1 MTNSEL
7 IVRVLTEGA
16 IGALVLVAIAFL
28 LSRFARDIC
37 GRSLLVI
44 FLLVAAG
51 AYFGFAVMA
60 RPGPGWMLAELAH
73 CVLFGAMALLGWRGS
88 PYWLAAGWA
97 LHPVWD
103 FGLHYV
109 GPGYSFAPWT
119 YAIACISFD
128 LVVAAYVAV
137 VYGLVGGRRLGL
149 RDAAA

>member
-16 IGALVLVAIAFL
+16 IGAFVVVVIAFL
-28 LSRFARDIC
+28 LSRFKRDIA

-60 RPGPGWMLAELAH
+60 RVGRGWLLVELAH
-73 CVLFGAMALLGWRGS
+73 CVLFGAMGLRGLRGS

-109 GPGYSFAPWT
+109 GPGSFAPWPYT
-119 YAIACISFD
+119 IACISFD
-128 LVVAAYVAV
+128 LVVAAYVAI
-137 VYGLVGGRRLGL
+137 VYGLIGGRRLGF
-149 RDAAA
+149 RQSDE